1 MGGAHLPP
9 EVVAL
14 CILVLTLALAAAR
27 LAWRSCGD
35 DAPPPLAVRAS
46 AVRRFARGVFAV
58 RACRAGE
65 VVERCPIVYD
75 DFSALSGSALMD
87 YVFLADDGR
96 AAVPLGL
103 CMMYNHHPTHPNV
116 GHELDATDAQYMRVV
131 ALRDLRCGQELFTHY
146 GDAYWEARGIQPVV
160 PP

>member
-1 MGGAHLPP
+1 MRDEDG
-9 EVVAL
+9 
-14 CILVLTLALAAAR
+14 
-27 LAWRSCGD
+27 
-35 DAPPPLAVRAS
+35 AVRARLL
-46 AVRRFARGVFAV
+46 VD
-58 RACRAGE
+58 GE
-65 VVERCPIVYD
+65 
-75 DFSALSGSALMD
+75 A
-87 YVFLADDGR
+87 ADDGR